1 VTAGSL
7 LLSCALAPS
16 IETPAHVRLA
26 EELGYHRAWV
36 YDSPAL
42 YHDVFMALAL
52 AADRTSTIGLGTGVL
67 IPSLRH
73 PMDAAASI
81 GALAEL
87 APGRV
92 TIGVGTGFSGQSTL
106 GKRPLPWRVVE
117 EWVLAVQGLLRGD
130 RVEWDGAL
138 IQMMHP
144 DGFAPPRPIVVPWTI
159 AAEGPKG
166 SAVAARIGDGVFS
179 MTSASASLPRTS
191 LLYGTV
197 LDDGEDLTSPR
208 VIAAAGPAAAVV
220 LHGSYDA
227 GRRLVE
233 PWCAELDAIP
243 APVRHLAVHAGHLVE
258 VTERDRPYLSPE
270 LIAGFTVTGS
280 GAEVRE
286 RVAAMLADGV
296 NEVAFQ
302 PAGPDIGRE
311 LESFRDAV
319 KGL

>member
-1 VTAGSL
+1 M
-7 LLSCALAPS
+7 SCALAPS
-16 IETPAHVRLA
+16 IDTPAHVRLA

-42 YHDVFMALAL
+42 YHDVFMALAR
-52 AADRTSTIGLGTGVL
+52 AADRTTSIGLGTGVL

-81 GALAEL
+81 AALAEL

-106 GKRPLPWRVVE
+106 GKRPLPWRAVE
-117 EWVLAVQGLLRGD
+117 EWVLVVQGLLRGEQID
-130 RVEWDGAL
+130 WNGAV

-144 DGFAPPRPIVVPWTI
+144 DGFAPPRPIDVPWLI
-159 AAEGPKG
+159 ATEGPKG
-166 SAVAARIGDGVFS
+166 AEVAARVGDGVFS
-179 MTSASASLPRTS
+179 MTSASGTLPRVS

-197 LDDGEDLTSPR
+197 VDDGEDLTSPR

-220 LHGSYDA
+220 LHGSYDS
-227 GRRLVE
+227 GQRLVE
-233 PWCAELDAIP
+233 PWCAEIDEIP
-243 APVRHLAVHAGHLVE
+243 AAVRHLAVHAGHLVE

-280 GAEVRE
+280 AAEVRE
-286 RVAAMLADGV
+286 RVAAKLADGV
-296 NEVAFQ
+296 REVAFQ
-302 PAGPDIGRE
+302 PAGPDIRRE
-311 LESFRDAV
+311 LESFRDAL